1 MPPLMHPRPQPLNDA
16 LKPLLKLDQ
25 TTLVAAANLLAARDP
40 ALADVLNRFG
50 PPPLWQRPATFATL
64 VRIILEQQVSLASA
78 KATFD
83 RLKTSCGG
91 RVSASSVQTL
101 DDTTLRTIGLSRQK
115 ARYVREL
122 ALAVT
127 QRRFSIEGLRRCD
140 DAEASNRIR
149 SLVGFGAWSADVY
162 LMMALLRPDVLPLG
176 DLGLVKGI
184 AELDQKPFES
194 REEIGE
200 RAERWRPWRS
210 VATRM
215 IWQLYLVN
223 RGKDV
228 SSIASG

>member
-1 MPPLMHPRPQPLNDA
+1 VTY
-16 LKPLLKLDQ
+16 LKSPAKLDRS
-25 TTLVAAANLLAARDP
+25 TLLTAAEILAASDP
-40 ALADVLNRFG
+40 ALADVLKRFG

-78 KATFD
+78 KAIFE
-83 RLKTSCGG
+83 RLKVHCGG
-91 RVSASSVQTL
+91 RVSASMVQSL
-101 DDTTLRTIGLSRQK
+101 DDATLRTIGLSRQK

-122 ALAVT
+122 ALAVSE
-127 QRRFSIEGLRRCD
+127 RRFSVEALRRCED
-140 DAEASNRIR
+140 SEAAHRIR

-184 AELDQKPFES
+184 QELDQKPFENA
-194 REEIGE
+194 EEIAE

-228 SSIASG
+228 RSISLG